1 MKTEAALNKVRQDK
15 VREARAGHDGTW
27 IAHPGLS
34 EIALDAFNDVM
45 PQANQLDVKRENVS
59 VTSADLLKV
68 PEGEITLEGFRHN
81 IRVGI
86 LYIAAWLDSNGCV
99 PLYHLME
106 DAATAEIC
114 RSQLWQWVKFGAK
127 LNDGTVITADLFN
140 EIIGEELAKLKNE
153 DNGKLGLAA
162 DLFTDMVLKEDF
174 DDFLTLPAYNHL
186 N

>member
-1 MKTEAALNKVRQDK
+1 
-15 VREARAGHDGTW
+15 
-27 IAHPGLS
+27 
-34 EIALDAFNDVM
+34 
-45 PQANQLDVKRENVS
+45 
-59 VTSADLLKV
+59 
-68 PEGEITLEGFRHN
+68 
-81 IRVGI
+81 
-86 LYIAAWLDSNGCV
+86 
-99 PLYHLME
+99 ME